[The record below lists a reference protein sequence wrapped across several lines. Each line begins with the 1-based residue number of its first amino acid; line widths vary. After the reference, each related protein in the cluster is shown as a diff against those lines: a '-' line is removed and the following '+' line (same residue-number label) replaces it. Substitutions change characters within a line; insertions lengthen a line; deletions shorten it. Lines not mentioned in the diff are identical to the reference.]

1 MKKLLALGITLFASG
16 GLLVGCQSST
26 ASQSSKTTAT
36 QSTKTVKKVSQE
48 TPPKSAMTT
57 VLAPL
62 TAKLPEDQST
72 QTGNRSTYSQFYYR
86 HHNWHWTLSKT
97 DGQTIASGKVQTM
110 TSDQGLGDHTLKMVA
125 NNGDDFTLTLTRS
138 PKQQYYQVKT
148 AYKNIGGTYILGD
161 NDKGWTA
168 GVPSSLA
175 GTWTTDFYT
184 PQSPDA
190 NKVVYQRTRMLL
202 STGGFEE
209 ITSSFDK
216 NHTYLPDL
224 AGCGAGVN
232 DHPCYQQQVDGT
244 YLYKTYSGGRLWLVM
259 RVTPDKQGLK
269 TTNDGKTEIFTK
281 KVSTGTL
288 LTLGMA
294 QSSATNLTPHQVKV
308 WAYRHGLQT
317 YDLDKLSIESNSEG
331 LDKNGEYSFMI
342 REDRGDHTS
351 IVCNGKVTKKG
362 VLEIQ
367 YDFGKHYEPVSDD
380 PAY

>member
-36 QSTKTVKKVSQE
+36 QSTKTAKKVSQE

-259 RVTPDKQGLK
+259 RVTP
-269 TTNDGKTEIFTK
+269 
-281 KVSTGTL
+281 
-288 LTLGMA
+288 
-294 QSSATNLTPHQVKV
+294 HQVKV